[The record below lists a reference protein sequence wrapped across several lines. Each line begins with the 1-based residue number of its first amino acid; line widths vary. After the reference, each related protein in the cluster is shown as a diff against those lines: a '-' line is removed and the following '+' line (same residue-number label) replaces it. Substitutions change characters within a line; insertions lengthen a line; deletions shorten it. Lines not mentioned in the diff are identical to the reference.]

1 MRSKAGENFALDN
14 FIYSGI
20 IIIIIIREIC
30 EG

>member
-20 IIIIIIREIC
+20 IIIIIREIC